1 MPLIK
6 NRELGEV
13 SGVGGRFARHQQLE
27 CLEVEKQKTL
37 QAQKLLQLQA
47 AATAASGNTKKGNGK
62 RHFPSVEGSTV
73 TVPGVKRPVKIQP
86 HMTGAI
92 DLLKQKQDQSK
103 QLQTAINNAEK
114 TQTATANAMT
124 PQQLLL
130 WQSLYG
136 DTTGEIEEEDGDY
149 DNAEDGEDDLDSEEM
164 GGNDFMTLMLA
175 QQTAMLKE
183 LQAHQQQNER
193 TMELMTN
200 LFLPKPPSLEKTKK
214 TEEEK
219 MLTNRFHAR
228 QSRYLS
234 MLEKL
239 NAMEEREEYNQ
250 NLAHLLQTLSKN
262 PDLERYLIPQSS
274 VSKDQPSSKSGG
286 AISGA
291 KKKKTQS
298 LDDSV
303 NTDGE
308 EAGLH
313 RQAGKKPS
321 IDEAVRQLLYS
332 DTE

>member
-13 SGVGGRFARHQQLE
+13 SDVGGRFARQQQLE
-27 CLEVEKQKTL
+27 CLEVEKQKAL

-62 RHFPSVEGSTV
+62 RPFPSVEGSTV

-114 TQTATANAMT
+114 TQTETAKAMT

-130 WQSLYG
+130 SQWQSLYGGG

-149 DNAEDGEDDLDSEEM
+149 DEEDGEDDLGSEM
-164 GGNDFMTLMLA
+164 GGSDFMTLMLA

-200 LFLPKPPSLEKTKK
+200 LFLPKPASLEKPKQ

-228 QSRYLS
+228 QGRYLS

-274 VSKDQPSSKSGG
+274 VSKDQPSSKSGR
-286 AISGA
+286 AISGV

-298 LDDSV
+298 FDA
-303 NTDGE
+303 DG
-308 EAGLH
+308 GDV
-313 RQAGKKPS
+313 GKKPN